1 MERERE
7 REKTKKMKKLLNRKI
22 FQIISQG
29 RVSVSDFQEYSVL
42 WDRLKAKFIQGCFE
56 FITFHYS
63 NCCILRVLKDD
74 AE

>member
-1 MERERE
+1 
-7 REKTKKMKKLLNRKI
+7 MKKLLNRKI
-22 FQIISQG
+22 F
-29 RVSVSDFQEYSVL
+29 SDNQSGSSFSFRFSGIHSVL